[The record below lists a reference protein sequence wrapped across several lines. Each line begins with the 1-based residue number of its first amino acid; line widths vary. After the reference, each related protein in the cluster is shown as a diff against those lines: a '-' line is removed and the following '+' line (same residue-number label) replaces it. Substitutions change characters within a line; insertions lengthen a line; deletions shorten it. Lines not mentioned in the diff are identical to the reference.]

1 ECVGAGGRGKPVRLT
16 YWAGRS
22 LGKPRG
28 KIYPC
33 TTRRTP
39 ERQAVYALQSCFYSV
54 QIIGQHAAVARPFLT
69 QRQWSGILH
78 VCASDLDDAIPFPRF
93 RSNCITESGNC
104 GYETL
109 FHIHGG
115 GDAHGRR
122 ERVVRR
128 LRHVDMVI
136 GMHRSMASEGSTG
149 ELGAP
154 VGDHLIDVHIELCA
168 AACHPNMKRKHVMM
182 PAG

>member
-54 QIIGQHAAVARPFLT
+54 QIISQHAAVARPFLT

-93 RSNCITESGNC
+93 RSNCITQSGNC

-115 GDAHGRR
+115 GDEHGGR

-128 LRHVDMVI
+128 LRHVYLAIEMP
-136 GMHRSMASEGSTG
+136 RSMCAERGSGAFGTTR
-149 ELGAP
+149 GAP
-154 VGDHLIDVHIELCA
+154 LVDVRI
-168 AACHPNMKRKHVMM
+168 
-182 PAG
+182 